1 MRQALRC
8 RRAKRPAGTGCLP
21 VQADDT
27 ARLAGRGTGSR
38 LPGNPGMAGHG
49 HASDRSPPPP
59 EERQPP
65 DRAQPHHSPRL
76 PASFPGPTS
85 NKPRRS
91 RISADRSSRMTRVT
105 TRELFRR
112 FMVLLVPP
120 YTRPGP
126 TSRSGLPRP
135 PPDLRPELEPAAQAR
150 DPARDH
156 QPDRPA
162 GQPRRPAG
170 RQPRR

>member
-1 MRQALRC
+1 LLRNSAARAMGTLSQRRCGRGRGRRSCGHTLAAARWSGRVSPGRWWRTLARLAPVMRQALRC

-65 DRAQPHHSPRL
+65 DRAQPHHLPRL

-91 RISADRSSRMTRVT
+91 RISADRS
-105 TRELFRR
+105 
-112 FMVLLVPP
+112 
-120 YTRPGP
+120 
-126 TSRSGLPRP
+126 
-135 PPDLRPELEPAAQAR
+135 
-150 DPARDH
+150 
-156 QPDRPA
+156 
-162 GQPRRPAG
+162 
-170 RQPRR
+170 